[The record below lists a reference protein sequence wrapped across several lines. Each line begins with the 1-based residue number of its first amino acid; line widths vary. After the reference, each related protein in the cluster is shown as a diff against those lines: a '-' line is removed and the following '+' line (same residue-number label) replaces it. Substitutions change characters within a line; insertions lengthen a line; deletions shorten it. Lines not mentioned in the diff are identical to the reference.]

1 MASLFKPPESA
12 RRNAKSPKL
21 TLPPALRSNHTE
33 LNDEDIMNGAG
44 IARPSD
50 GAKPSL
56 DQLGGVTPL
65 YSSSKID
72 IPRSHQIPPMTRNA
86 ATTTTTRS
94 SSSSAAASASIYSRV
109 PPRPMKKRPVP
120 PPIPTS
126 VLSNLR
132 ESSQSARSTP
142 KVDKMANSLS
152 KLQINSDQTIS
163 HSSEKW
169 NEEID
174 TYPSTV
180 LSDYDSAGNSP
191 NHTPLQVKMA
201 DKNID
206 ELDEEIWE
214 DPDLKNQIDTVGVL
228 GEGAGG
234 AVAKCKLKTNNT
246 GKIFALKTINTMNTD
261 PEYQKQIFREL
272 QFNKSFESDYIV
284 KYYGMFADQQNSTIY
299 IAMEYMGGKSL
310 DAVYKNLINRGGRI
324 SEKVLGKI
332 AEAVLRGLSYL
343 HERKIIH
350 RDIKPQN
357 ILLNLHGQIK
367 LCDFGV
373 SGEAVNSLATT
384 FTGTS
389 YYMAPERIKGQPYSV
404 TCDVWSLG
412 LTLLEVAQGRFP
424 LGSDRMA
431 ATVAPIELLTIILT
445 FTPELKDEPQLDI
458 YWSKAFK
465 SFIEYCLKK
474 EARERP
480 SPRQMINH
488 PWIQGQMKKK
498 INMEKFIKKCW
509 ESQDDQ
515 T

>member
-1 MASLFKPPESA
+1 MVKGDSLIDKKTKTRFVENMASLFKPPESA

-21 TLPPALRSNHTE
+21 TLPPSLRNNHAE
-33 LNDEDIMNGAG
+33 LNHDDIINGAG
-44 IARPSD
+44 IARPSN
-50 GAKPSL
+50 GSSPSL
-56 DQLGGVTPL
+56 DHLRGVTPL
-65 YSSSKID
+65 YSSSEIT
-72 IPRSHQIPPMTRNA
+72 IPRSDQTPP
-86 ATTTTTRS
+86 TTS
-94 SSSSAAASASIYSRV
+94 SSSIYSMTSSK
-109 PPRPMKKRPVP
+109 PMKKRPVP

-126 VLSNLR
+126 VLSNLK
-132 ESSQSARSTP
+132 ESSSSQSTP

-152 KLQINSDQTIS
+152 KLQIGGDSTLPYSSQDLNNST
-163 HSSEKW
+163 
-169 NEEID
+169 D
-174 TYPSTV
+174 TYPSAV
-180 LSDYDSAGNSP
+180 LSAYDSNGNSP
-191 NHTPLQVKMA
+191 TALETKIA
-201 DKNID
+201 GKDID
-206 ELDEEIWE
+206 QLDEEVWE
-214 DPDLKNQIDTVGVL
+214 HQMLKHQIETVGIL

-234 AVAKCKLKTNNT
+234 AVAKCRLKTNSG
-246 GKIFALKTINTMNTD
+246 GKIFALKTINTLNTD

-310 DAVYKNLINRGGRI
+310 DAVYKNLIRRGGRI

-357 ILLNLHGQIK
+357 ILLNLQGQVK

-389 YYMAPERIKGQPYSV
+389 FYMAPERIKGQPYSV

-424 LGSDRMA
+424 FGSDKMA
-431 ATVAPIELLTIILT
+431 ANVAPIELLTIILT
-445 FTPELKDEPQLDI
+445 FTPELKDEP
-458 YWSKAFK
+458 A
-465 SFIEYCLKK
+465 
-474 EARERP
+474 
-480 SPRQMINH
+480 
-488 PWIQGQMKKK
+488 
-498 INMEKFIKKCW
+498 
-509 ESQDDQ
+509 
-515 T
+515 

>member
-1 MASLFKPPESA
+1 MASLFKPSEST

-21 TLPPALRSNHTE
+21 TLPPALRNNHAE
-33 LNDEDIMNGAG
+33 LNQDDIINGAG
-44 IARPSD
+44 IAKPSD
-50 GAKPSL
+50 GIVPSL
-56 DQLGGVTPL
+56 DHLRGVTPP
-65 YSSSKID
+65 YSSSEIT
-72 IPRSHQIPPMTRNA
+72 IPRFDQAPS
-86 ATTTTTRS
+86 TTTS
-94 SSSSAAASASIYSRV
+94 SSSSSIYSKT
-109 PPRPMKKRPVP
+109 PSKPMKKRPVP

-126 VLSNLR
+126 VLSNLK
-132 ESSQSARSTP
+132 ESSSSQSLRTTQ

-152 KLQINSDQTIS
+152 KLQIDGDPTIPNASQDWGNS
-163 HSSEKW
+163 
-169 NEEID
+169 ID
-174 TYPSTV
+174 TYSSTV
-180 LSDYDSAGNSP
+180 LPDYDGALDSTAV
-191 NHTPLQVKMA
+191 LQAKMA
-201 DKNID
+201 NKDID
-206 ELDEEIWE
+206 GLDEEIWE
-214 DPDLKNQIDTVGVL
+214 HPMLKNQIETVGIL

-234 AVAKCKLKTNNT
+234 AVAKCKLKTNNR
-246 GKIFALKTINTMNTD
+246 GKIFALKTINTLNTD

-284 KYYGMFADQQNSTIY
+284 KYYGMFVDQQNSTIY
-299 IAMEYMGGKSL
+299 IAMEYMGGRSL

-357 ILLNLHGQIK
+357 ILLNLQGQVK

-412 LTLLEVAQGRFP
+412 LTLLEVALGRFP
-424 LGSDRMA
+424 FGSDKMA
-431 ATVAPIELLTIILT
+431 ANVAPIELLTIILT
-445 FTPELKDEPQLDI
+445 FTPQLNDEPELDI

-474 EARERP
+474 ETRERP

-498 INMEKFIKKCW
+498 INMEKFINKCW
-509 ESQDDQ
+509 EAEGGI
-515 T
+515 